1 MGAAF
6 QIGWSGKATETEKP
20 GRVNMGG
27 WLGQKEEQMQRPW
40 GEGKL
45 SMMQRKPAS
54 IGGRGRG
61 SREKLRLEPDGKAGR
76 PCWSC

>member
-1 MGAAF
+1 MCSSVTIIDVFVEGGMGAAF

-20 GRVNMGG
+20 GRVSMGG

-40 GEGKL
+40 GESKL

-54 IGGRGRG
+54 IGDRG
-61 SREKLRLEPDGKAGR
+61 
-76 PCWSC
+76 